1 MRAAHVH
8 NLKESKMYNPK
19 DYFENPGKYKL
30 FRSARIARHVFTE
43 NGTADLAAGEYVSIK
58 YRCEALNRM
67 YGRYEPVYTIVNT
80 ERGVPSEARD
90 VYANTLTNF
99 IL

>member
-1 MRAAHVH
+1 MHAYDK
-8 NLKESKMYNPK
+8 N

-30 FRSARIARHVFTE
+30 FRSARIARHIFTE
-43 NGTADLAAGEYVSIK
+43 NGANDLAAGEFVSIK

-80 ERGVPSEARD
+80 EHGVPSEARD
-90 VYANTLTNF
+90 IYANNLASF
-99 IL
+99 VL

>member
-1 MRAAHVH
+1 
-8 NLKESKMYNPK
+8 MYNPK

-30 FRSARIARHVFTE
+30 FRSARIASHVFTE
-43 NGTADLAAGEYVSIK
+43 NGAADLAAGEYVSIK
-58 YRCEALNRM
+58 YRCEAFNKL
-67 YGRYEPVYTIVNT
+67 YGRYEPIYTIVNT
-80 ERGVPSEARD
+80 EHGVPSEARD

>member
-1 MRAAHVH
+1 
-8 NLKESKMYNPK
+8 MYNPK

-30 FRSARIARHVFTE
+30 FRSARIARHVFTA
-43 NGTADLAAGEYVSIK
+43 NGAADLAAGEYVSIK
-58 YRCEALNRM
+58 YRCEAFNSM

-80 ERGVPSEARD
+80 EHGARD

>member
-1 MRAAHVH
+1 MHAYDK
-8 NLKESKMYNPK
+8 N

-30 FRSARIARHVFTE
+30 FRSARIARHIFTE
-43 NGTADLAAGEYVSIK
+43 NGDNDLKAGEFVSIK

-80 ERGVPSEARD
+80 EHGVPSEARD
-90 VYANTLTNF
+90 VYANNLASF
-99 IL
+99 VL